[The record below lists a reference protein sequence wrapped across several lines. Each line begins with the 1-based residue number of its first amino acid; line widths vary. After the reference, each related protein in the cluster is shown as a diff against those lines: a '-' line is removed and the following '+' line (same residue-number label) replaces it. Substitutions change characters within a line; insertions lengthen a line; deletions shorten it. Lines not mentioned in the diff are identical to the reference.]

1 MGWQG
6 QGLARGRMRKTAVMA
21 AVVVAMVAIL
31 NGCGDSQ
38 GGSSV
43 DAQAQLE
50 ERRSFDVAKADNLA
64 LLSELRTALS
74 GAVPTLAW
82 IKTEPEVDGESGC
95 SEPEFADVSGASH
108 ATFDSGGAMGGISD
122 ADWPKAWAAVQEVAA
137 KRGFGDPKILV
148 DKAGQ
153 HVVSLYDADGT
164 ELSINSEV
172 NTAMSIY
179 GACHLK

>member
-1 MGWQG
+1 MGWKR
-6 QGLARGRMRKTAVMA
+6 QGLAHGRMRKKVVMA
-21 AVVVAMVAIL
+21 TVMVAMVASL
-31 NGCGDSQ
+31 SGCGDRQ

-43 DAQAQLE
+43 DAHAQLE
-50 ERRSFDVAKADNLA
+50 GRRSFEVAKADNLA
-64 LLSELRTALS
+64 LLAELRTALS

-82 IKTEPEVDGESGC
+82 ITTDPEVDGESGC

-122 ADWPKAWAAVQEVAA
+122 ADWPKAWATVQAVAA
-137 KRGFGDPKILV
+137 KRGFGDPKVLV
-148 DKAGQ
+148 DKSGQ
-153 HVVSLYDADGT
+153 HVVSLYDDDGT